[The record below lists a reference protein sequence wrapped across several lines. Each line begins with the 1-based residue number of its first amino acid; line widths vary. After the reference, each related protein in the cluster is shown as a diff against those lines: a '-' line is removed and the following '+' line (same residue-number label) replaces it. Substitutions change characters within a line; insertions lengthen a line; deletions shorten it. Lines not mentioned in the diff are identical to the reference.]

1 MVTLEFIVGMMFA
14 LVVAL
19 IVEIL
24 IRLKHAE

>member
-1 MVTLEFIVGMMFA
+1 MASLETIVGMMFA

-19 IVEIL
+19 VVEIL